1 MSIKVKAGE
10 AKTVQ
15 FTITDSDGAVDVSSA
30 TLSFIAKRK
39 TVDADASAIIT
50 KADAA
55 FTRTGGGVYDEAAGI
70 VGLPLSTSDL
80 AVAPGT
86 YIGELKII
94 FTAGSNVDKSSN
106 ITIEI
111 EPAVHDD

>member
-39 TVDADASAIIT
+39 TVDADASAAIT
-50 KADAA
+50 KANAA
-55 FTRTGGGVYDEAAGI
+55 FTRSGGVYDENTGI